1 VPLMPTP
8 RSRQAAR
15 LRARRHRAQQRARWL
30 AVLTVVGVL
39 GLVTLLLTAFGSG
52 APRTTGVLSTT
63 GAVIVPG
70 DTRPEL
76 QVLATVGNLQ
86 LKQPVSQGSV
96 TGIGFRG
103 SRDGAVGLNPAGRQA
118 NEGLLLR
125 LWHRIAG
132 TPAGGLVWYQLSGS
146 VGPGTTV
153 LNVGAAP
160 GTDVYAPV
168 TGTIAAISDFVIDGR
183 TLGARIDIRPQEA
196 PAVFV
201 SLIHLRPDPAL
212 TVGSSVREATSKI
225 GTVVDVAAVERQA
238 LAAHARNDGNNV
250 AIAVYPAAGTLP

>member
-1 VPLMPTP
+1 MPTP

-30 AVLTVVGVL
+30 AVLSVVGVL
-39 GLVTLLLTAFGSG
+39 GLVTIVLTAFGSG
-52 APRTTGVLSTT
+52 TPRTTGAQLT
-63 GAVIVPG
+63 GTSVVPG

-76 QVLATVGNLQ
+76 QVVATVGNLQ
-86 LKQPVSQGSV
+86 LKQPVSQRSV

-132 TPAGGLVWYQLSGS
+132 TPDGGLVWYQLSGS
-146 VGPGTTV
+146 AGPGTTV

-212 TVGSSVREATSKI
+212 TVGSSVREATSRI

-238 LAAHARNDGNNV
+238 LAAHARDDGNNV
-250 AIAVYPAAGTLP
+250 AVAVYPAAGTLP

>member
-1 VPLMPTP
+1 MPTP

-15 LRARRHRAQQRARWL
+15 LRARRRRAQQRARWL
-30 AVLTVVGVL
+30 VVLSVVGVL
-39 GLVTLLLTAFGSG
+39 SLVTLLLTAFGSG
-52 APRTTGVLSTT
+52 TPRASGAATLST
-63 GAVIVPG
+63 AALVAG
-70 DTRPEL
+70 DTQPEP

-86 LKQPVSQGSV
+86 LQQPVAQESV
-96 TGIGFRG
+96 TGVGFRG
-103 SRDGAVGLNPAGRQA
+103 ARDGAVVLDPTGRQA

-132 TPAGGLVWYQLSGS
+132 TPDRGLVWYQLSGS
-146 VGPGTTV
+146 SGPGTSV

-160 GTDVYAPV
+160 GTDVYSPV

-201 SLIHLRPDPAL
+201 SLIHVRPDRAL
-212 TVGSSVREATSKI
+212 TVGSSVRAGTSRL

-238 LAAHARNDGNNV
+238 LAEHARDDGNNV
-250 AIAVYPAAGTLP
+250 AVAVYPAAGTLP